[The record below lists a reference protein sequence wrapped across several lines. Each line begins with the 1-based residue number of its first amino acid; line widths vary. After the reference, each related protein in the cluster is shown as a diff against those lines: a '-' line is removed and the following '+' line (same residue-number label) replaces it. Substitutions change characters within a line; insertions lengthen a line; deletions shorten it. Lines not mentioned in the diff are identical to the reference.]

1 VLTTG
6 SRAARHLSGWDD
18 ELPESIMVAPWPE
31 AGPLDE
37 NAERNMVLVTEI
49 IRSVRATRSE
59 YRVDPAKYIAASI
72 AAGPELPVLRGAFGI
87 ISRLA
92 RLEPLQVYDVMA
104 ERPKDAV
111 ALLVGEVTV
120 YLPLA
125 ELTDVEAELARLR
138 RELEG
143 AQKAFEA
150 VQKKLTDERFLSRA
164 PDQVVQRDRERA
176 QTLTERIRR
185 LQERLDVLEGRA

>member
-1 VLTTG
+1 
-6 SRAARHLSGWDD
+6 
-18 ELPESIMVAPWPE
+18 M
-31 AGPLDE
+31 
-37 NAERNMVLVTEI
+37 
-49 IRSVRATRSE
+49 
-59 YRVDPAKYIAASI
+59 AASI
-72 AAGPELPVLRGAFGI
+72 AAGPEQPVLRGAFGI

-92 RLEPLQVYDVMA
+92 RLEPLQVYDVMV